1 MHLDNLLIQTVSG
14 QWKKLPVDLPAGLVN
29 TLAAL
34 NAANVSNIQQPELPN
49 EMPENPEEVVR
60 SLTDQL
66 LRQEAEK
73 KARTLLGELAKKRLR
88 TEMNNAVEPILD
100 QLQKPFAKAAKTYTE
115 AVQQLPADLSAEA
128 LVQASGNI
136 SKAYQDAKEASA
148 FLTQVERF
156 ITHVLQYVRHGVP
169 HSTPVKLVDAR
180 TQEDLAALQRKSGN
194 KLISD
199 LNETLFNAVKAGLPI
214 VLSSVEE
221 IQDRHDWIKDEPLRE
236 REAAERA
243 VNRGRGESA
252 RAHLAALRN
261 AYGIDSIRLG

>member
-1 MHLDNLLIQTVSG
+1 MHLDNLLIQTVSQ
-14 QWKKLPVDLPAGLVN
+14 QWKKLPVQLPAGLVN

-34 NAANVSNIQQPELPN
+34 SAANVSNTQQPELPV
-49 EMPENPEEVVR
+49 EMPADPEDLVR

-88 TEMNNAVEPILD
+88 AEMNNAVEPIID

-128 LVQASGNI
+128 LVKASGNI
-136 SKAYQDAKEASA
+136 SKAYQDAKESA
-148 FLTQVERF
+148 ALLTQVERF
-156 ITHVLQYVRHGVP
+156 ITHVLQYLRHGVP

-194 KLISD
+194 RLIAD

-214 VLSSVEE
+214 VLSAIEE

-236 REAAERA
+236 QAQREQMAK
-243 VNRGRGESA
+243 RGRGAASREY
-252 RAHLAALRN
+252 LAALRN
-261 AYGIDSIRLG
+261 AYGIDAMRLG